1 MPQPALFKTN
11 TVIGVPMV
19 LLAEVLFVVSGDSSC
34 TLGPGTSCS
43 AKCFFFCLSD
53 RLLVWL
59 HDVHISSEASNKG
72 YACGLYFVI
81 T

>member
-43 AKCFFFCLSD
+43 AKCFFLFERS
-53 RLLVWL
+53 LV
-59 HDVHISSEASNKG
+59 
-72 YACGLYFVI
+72 GLVTRRAY
-81 T
+81 